1 MKAFNTH
8 VHLESAEALSV
19 VTNREGLWNVDD
31 IVIACVGP
39 VHTVGDLFI
48 NFRNTNIIHSV
59 DLYF

>member
-8 VHLESAEALSV
+8 VHPESAEALSV
-19 VTNREGLWNVDD
+19 VTNREGLWNADD

-48 NFRNTNIIHSV
+48 NTNIIHSV